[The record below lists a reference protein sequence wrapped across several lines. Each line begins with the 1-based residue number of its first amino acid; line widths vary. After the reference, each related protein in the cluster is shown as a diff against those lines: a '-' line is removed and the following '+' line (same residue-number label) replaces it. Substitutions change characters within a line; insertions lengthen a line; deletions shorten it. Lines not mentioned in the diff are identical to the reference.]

1 MAAPT
6 APAAAPALSAAPP
19 ATMSSPPSPPPAL
32 APNPFP
38 ANAPAASAQRT
49 DKATAE
55 PRYEKPSLVTEPADA
70 RTSNAPLPE
79 VRDAVPSYPNEVRS
93 SIPLPGTYISPR
105 APARDSAQSGAGG
118 ATGRTSAQSARK
130 EEALQRRSFEGQT
143 SMVSPAHRDP
153 AEWIKAIQK
162 LRSEGRLEQ
171 VTRELAEFRK
181 TFPAYVLPD
190 DLKALAPK

>member
-1 MAAPT
+1 MKAV
-6 APAAAPALSAAPP
+6 
-19 ATMSSPPSPPPAL
+19 SP

-38 ANAPAASAQRT
+38 ANAPAAAAQRA
-49 DKATAE
+49 DKAAE
-55 PRYEKPSLVTEPADA
+55 PQYEKPSLITEPADA

-79 VRDAVPSYPNEVRS
+79 VRDSVPSYPNEVRS

-105 APARDSAQSGAGG
+105 APARDSAQPGASGPAGR
-118 ATGRTSAQSARK
+118 ASAQARK

-153 AEWIKAIQK
+153 AEWIRSIQK
-162 LRSEGRLEQ
+162 LRSEGKLEQ
-171 VTRELAEFRK
+171 VTKELAEFRK